1 MKKKLFSL
9 VLCLL
14 MCMTVLTG
22 CNLFGTDLETYY
34 NTVVATINYS
44 YELNG
49 ETIEES
55 ENVTKREL
63 ITAYKSYGQDYVNN
77 YGYTQQEAIEAT
89 LDTILNR
96 KLMIKD
102 VEVDAKRNNVALF
115 NERETSYLWQSTYD
129 AFYDNLLT
137 YYNEV
142 LGIEED
148 EESTDEEVTG
158 VYTRYNPN
166 ATYYTYTDSEGRL
179 QYGVKKTTSVAT
191 VSGEYTPMYLDDVAY
206 DYEYQKDGVYIF
218 KELIYDTIKA
228 YTTDTQWQSA
238 LNRYISTVRD
248 NYSYVDFEDDDEVF
262 YFELDRIYDI
272 VRDNYCIE
280 KYEEIY
286 NRQAENGSDLTGV
299 RIRNILEYYQGEVLS
314 DYYTYVNDLTTF
326 ETDMLSTSTNVQY
339 IPSSNTTNYFY
350 VGVIELNFK
359 TGQETPADLEEEVNS
374 GKIDAGD
381 ENYQT
386 RLNAIYNAVYADIK
400 SETTGQSTGNR
411 ISAQSLLDEIKDL
424 MDNEEYKYLDY
435 NTVIN
440 NSQKVDEILADY
452 GYSREGLTNSEIEEI
467 VQKYVDAENQETEY
481 ARADEFIK
489 YYYYYNDDTTFQNSD
504 KTSVF
509 GISSTGEV
517 IYNDTFSDA
526 QNDAFDEA
534 LTKLYNN
541 GKGKVGDLSDLIRTD
556 DGIYILF
563 YAGEVET
570 LFQGI
575 SYNFSLANDDIEKLG
590 STRVNIFNNKTYFDL
605 VYDAIYEDNNFDNFE
620 TENLNYL
627 FKTLTKG
634 GDEGIITYYDE
645 YKDLF

>member
-1 MKKKLFSL
+1 
-9 VLCLL
+9 

-63 ITAYKSYGQDYVNN
+63 ITAYKSYGQDYVKN
-77 YGYTQQEAIEAT
+77 YGYTQQEAIETT

-158 VYTRYNPN
+158 VYNRYNPN

-299 RIRNILEYYQGEVLS
+299 RTRNILEYYQGEVLS

-452 GYSREGLTNSEIEEI
+452 GYSREGLTNSEIEKI

-481 ARADEFIK
+481 ARADAFIK

-541 GKGKVGDLSDLIRTD
+541 GKGQVGDLSDRIRTD

-575 SYNFSLANDDIEKLG
+575 SYNFSLANDDIAKLG

>member
-1 MKKKLFSL
+1 
-9 VLCLL
+9 

-63 ITAYKSYGQDYVNN
+63 ITAYKSYGQDYVKN
-77 YGYTQQEAIEAT
+77 YGYTQQEAIETT

-102 VEVDAKRNNVALF
+102 VEVDAKRNNEALF

-158 VYTRYNPN
+158 VYNRYNPN

-179 QYGVKKTTSVAT
+179 QYEVKKTTSVAT

-400 SETTGQSTGNR
+400 SETTGQSTGNS

-452 GYSREGLTNSEIEEI
+452 GYSRDGLTNSEIEEI

-541 GKGKVGDLSDLIRTD
+541 GKGQVGDLSDLIRTD

-575 SYNFSLANDDIEKLG
+575 SYNFSLANADIEKLG

>member
-1 MKKKLFSL
+1 
-9 VLCLL
+9 

-49 ETIEES
+49 EIIEES

-63 ITAYKSYGQDYVNN
+63 ITAYNSYGQDYVNN

-102 VEVDAKRNNVALF
+102 VEVDAKRNNESLF

-158 VYTRYNPN
+158 VYNRYNPN

-299 RIRNILEYYQGEVLS
+299 RTRNILEYYQGEVLS

-452 GYSREGLTNSEIEEI
+452 GYSRDGLTNSEIEEI

-541 GKGKVGDLSDLIRTD
+541 GKGQVGDLSDLIRTD

-575 SYNFSLANDDIEKLG
+575 SYNFSLANDDIAKLG

>member
-49 ETIEES
+49 EIIEES

-77 YGYTQQEAIEAT
+77 YGYTQQEAIETT

-158 VYTRYNPN
+158 VYNRYNPN

-481 ARADEFIK
+481 ARADAFIK

-517 IYNDTFSDA
+517 VYNDTFSDA

-575 SYNFSLANDDIEKLG
+575 SYNFSLANDDIAKLG

>member
-1 MKKKLFSL
+1 
-9 VLCLL
+9 
-14 MCMTVLTG
+14 MTVLTG

-63 ITAYKSYGQDYVNN
+63 ITAYNSYGQDYVNN
-77 YGYTQQEAIEAT
+77 YGYTQQEAIETT

-158 VYTRYNPN
+158 VYNRYNPN

-179 QYGVKKTTSVAT
+179 QYEVKKTTSVAT

-228 YTTDTQWQSA
+228 YTADTQWQSA

-262 YFELDRIYDI
+262 YFGLDRIYDI

-314 DYYTYVNDLTTF
+314 DYYTYANDLTTF

-400 SETTGQSTGNR
+400 SETTGQSTGNS

-424 MDNEEYKYLDY
+424 MDNEEYKYLNY
-435 NTVIN
+435 NPVIN

-452 GYSREGLTNSEIEEI
+452 GYSRDGLTNSEIEEI

-481 ARADEFIK
+481 ARADAFIK

-541 GKGKVGDLSDLIRTD
+541 GKGQVGDLSDLIRTD

-575 SYNFSLANDDIEKLG
+575 SYNFSLANADIEKLG

>member
-1 MKKKLFSL
+1 
-9 VLCLL
+9 

-63 ITAYKSYGQDYVNN
+63 ITAYNSYGQDYVNN

-102 VEVDAKRNNVALF
+102 VEVDAKRNNEALF

-148 EESTDEEVTG
+148 EETTGEEVTG
-158 VYTRYNPN
+158 VYNKYTPN
-166 ATYYTYTDSEGRL
+166 ATYYTYVDSKGKL
-179 QYGVKKTTSVAT
+179 QYEVKKTTSVAT
-191 VSGEYTPMYLDDVAY
+191 VSGEYTPMYLEGVAY
-206 DYEYQKDGVYIF
+206 DYEYLKDGVYVF
-218 KELIYDTIKA
+218 KELIYDIIKA
-228 YTTDTQWQSA
+228 YTADTQWQSA

-400 SETTGQSTGNR
+400 SETTGQSTGNS

-452 GYSREGLTNSEIEEI
+452 GYSRDGLTNSEIEEI

-481 ARADEFIK
+481 ARADAFIK

-541 GKGKVGDLSDLIRTD
+541 GKGQVGDLSDLIRTD

-575 SYNFSLANDDIEKLG
+575 SYNFSLANADIEKLG

>member
-1 MKKKLFSL
+1 
-9 VLCLL
+9 
-14 MCMTVLTG
+14 MTVLTG

-63 ITAYKSYGQDYVNN
+63 ITAYKSYGQDYVKN
-77 YGYTQQEAIEAT
+77 YGYTQQEAIETT

-452 GYSREGLTNSEIEEI
+452 GYSRDGLTNSEIEEI

-541 GKGKVGDLSDLIRTD
+541 GKGKIGDLSDLIRTD

-575 SYNFSLANDDIEKLG
+575 SYNFSLANDDITKLG

-634 GDEGIITYYDE
+634 GEEGIITYYDE

>member
-77 YGYTQQEAIEAT
+77 YGYTQQEAIETT

-148 EESTDEEVTG
+148 EESTDEEATG
-158 VYTRYNPN
+158 VYNRYNPN

-191 VSGEYTPMYLDDVAY
+191 VSCEYTPMYLDDVAY

-541 GKGKVGDLSDLIRTD
+541 GKGKIGDLSDLIRTD

-575 SYNFSLANDDIEKLG
+575 SYNFSLANADIEKLG

>member
-1 MKKKLFSL
+1 
-9 VLCLL
+9 
-14 MCMTVLTG
+14 MTVLTG

>member
-77 YGYTQQEAIEAT
+77 YGYTQQEAIETT

-158 VYTRYNPN
+158 VYNRYNPN
-166 ATYYTYTDSEGRL
+166 AIYYTYTDSEGRL

-218 KELIYDTIKA
+218 KELIYDTIKS

-299 RIRNILEYYQGEVLS
+299 RVRNILEYYQGEVLS

-517 IYNDTFSDA
+517 VYNDTFSDA

-541 GKGKVGDLSDLIRTD
+541 GKGKIGDLSDLIRTD

-575 SYNFSLANDDIEKLG
+575 SYNFSLANDDIAKLG

>member
-77 YGYTQQEAIEAT
+77 YGYTQQEAIETT

-102 VEVDAKRNNVALF
+102 VEVDAKRNNESLF

-137 YYNEV
+137 YYNKV

-158 VYTRYNPN
+158 VYNRYNPN

-299 RIRNILEYYQGEVLS
+299 RTRNILEYYQGEVLS

-452 GYSREGLTNSEIEEI
+452 GYSRDGLTNSEIEEI

-541 GKGKVGDLSDLIRTD
+541 GKGQVGDLSDLIRTD

-575 SYNFSLANDDIEKLG
+575 SYNFSLANDDIAKLG

>member
-1 MKKKLFSL
+1 
-9 VLCLL
+9 

-77 YGYTQQEAIEAT
+77 YGYTQQEAIETT

-158 VYTRYNPN
+158 VYNRYNPN
-166 ATYYTYTDSEGRL
+166 AIYYTYTDSEGRL

-218 KELIYDTIKA
+218 KELIYDTIKS

-299 RIRNILEYYQGEVLS
+299 RVRNILEYYQGEVLS
-314 DYYTYVNDLTTF
+314 DYYTYANDLTTF

-452 GYSREGLTNSEIEEI
+452 GYSREGLTNSEIEKI

-517 IYNDTFSDA
+517 VYNDTFSDA

-541 GKGKVGDLSDLIRTD
+541 GKGKIGDLSDLIRTD

-575 SYNFSLANDDIEKLG
+575 SYNFSLANDDIAKLG

>member
-1 MKKKLFSL
+1 
-9 VLCLL
+9 

-77 YGYTQQEAIEAT
+77 YGYTQQEAIETT

-158 VYTRYNPN
+158 VYNRYNPN
-166 ATYYTYTDSEGRL
+166 AIYYTYTDSEGRL

-218 KELIYDTIKA
+218 KELIYDTIKS

-299 RIRNILEYYQGEVLS
+299 RVRNILEYYQGEVLS

-517 IYNDTFSDA
+517 VYNDTFSDA

-541 GKGKVGDLSDLIRTD
+541 GKGKIGDLSDLIRTD

-575 SYNFSLANDDIEKLG
+575 SYNFSLANDDIAKLG

>member
-1 MKKKLFSL
+1 
-9 VLCLL
+9 

-77 YGYTQQEAIEAT
+77 YGYTQQEAIETT

-148 EESTDEEVTG
+148 EESTDEEATG
-158 VYTRYNPN
+158 VYNRYNPN

-191 VSGEYTPMYLDDVAY
+191 VSCEYTPMYLDDVAY

-541 GKGKVGDLSDLIRTD
+541 GKGKIGDLSDLIRTD

-575 SYNFSLANDDIEKLG
+575 SYNFSLANADIEKLG

>member
-1 MKKKLFSL
+1 
-9 VLCLL
+9 
-14 MCMTVLTG
+14 MTVLTG

-49 ETIEES
+49 EIIEES

-63 ITAYKSYGQDYVNN
+63 ITAYKSYGQDYVKN

-158 VYTRYNPN
+158 VYNRYNPN

-179 QYGVKKTTSVAT
+179 QYEVKKTTSVAT

-452 GYSREGLTNSEIEEI
+452 GYSREGLTNSEIEKI

-481 ARADEFIK
+481 ARADAFIK

-541 GKGKVGDLSDLIRTD
+541 GKGQVGDLSDRIRTD

-575 SYNFSLANDDIEKLG
+575 SYNFSLANADIEKLG

>member
-63 ITAYKSYGQDYVNN
+63 ITAYNSYGQDYVNN
-77 YGYTQQEAIEAT
+77 YGYTQQEAIETT

-102 VEVDAKRNNVALF
+102 VEVDAKRNNEALF

-158 VYTRYNPN
+158 VYNRYNPN

-179 QYGVKKTTSVAT
+179 QYEVKKTTSVAT

-411 ISAQSLLDEIKDL
+411 IYAQSLLDEIKDL

-452 GYSREGLTNSEIEEI
+452 GYSRDGLTNSEIEEI

-541 GKGKVGDLSDLIRTD
+541 GKGQVGDLSDLIRTD

-575 SYNFSLANDDIEKLG
+575 SYNFSLANDDIAKLG

>member
-1 MKKKLFSL
+1 
-9 VLCLL
+9 

-63 ITAYKSYGQDYVNN
+63 ITAYKSYGQDYVKN
-77 YGYTQQEAIEAT
+77 YGYTQQEAIETT

-102 VEVDAKRNNVALF
+102 VEVDAKRNNEALF

-158 VYTRYNPN
+158 VYNRYNPN

-179 QYGVKKTTSVAT
+179 QYEVKKTTSVAT

-481 ARADEFIK
+481 ARADAFIK

-541 GKGKVGDLSDLIRTD
+541 GKGKIGDLSDLIRTD

-575 SYNFSLANDDIEKLG
+575 SYNFSLANDDIAKLG

>member
-1 MKKKLFSL
+1 
-9 VLCLL
+9 
-14 MCMTVLTG
+14 MTVLTG

-63 ITAYKSYGQDYVNN
+63 ITAYNSYGQDYVNN

-102 VEVDAKRNNVALF
+102 VEVDAKRNNEALF

-218 KELIYDTIKA
+218 KELIYDTIKS

-435 NTVIN
+435 NTIIN
-440 NSQKVDEILADY
+440 DSQKVNEILADY
-452 GYSREGLTNSEIEEI
+452 GYSRDGLTNSEIEKI

-481 ARADEFIK
+481 ARADAFIK

-575 SYNFSLANDDIEKLG
+575 SYNFSLANDDITKLG

-634 GDEGIITYYDE
+634 GKEGIITYYDE

>member
-77 YGYTQQEAIEAT
+77 YGYTQQEAIETT

-158 VYTRYNPN
+158 VYNRYNPN
-166 ATYYTYTDSEGRL
+166 AIYYTYTDSEGRL

-218 KELIYDTIKA
+218 KELIYDTIKS

-299 RIRNILEYYQGEVLS
+299 RVRNILEYYQGEVLS

-452 GYSREGLTNSEIEEI
+452 GYSREGLTNSEIEKI

-517 IYNDTFSDA
+517 VYNDTFSDA

-541 GKGKVGDLSDLIRTD
+541 GKGKIGDLSDLIRTD

-575 SYNFSLANDDIEKLG
+575 SYNFSLANDDIAKLG

>member
-1 MKKKLFSL
+1 
-9 VLCLL
+9 

-63 ITAYKSYGQDYVNN
+63 ITAYNSYGQDYVNN

-102 VEVDAKRNNVALF
+102 VEVDAKRNNEALF

-148 EESTDEEVTG
+148 EETTGEEVTG
-158 VYTRYNPN
+158 VYNKYTPN
-166 ATYYTYTDSEGRL
+166 ATYYTYVDSKGKL
-179 QYGVKKTTSVAT
+179 QYEVKKTTSVAT
-191 VSGEYTPMYLDDVAY
+191 VSGEYTPMYLEGVAY
-206 DYEYQKDGVYIF
+206 DYEYLKDGVYVF
-218 KELIYDTIKA
+218 KELIYDIIKA
-228 YTTDTQWQSA
+228 YTADTQWQSA

-248 NYSYVDFEDDDEVF
+248 NYSYLEFENEDEIF

-280 KYEEIY
+280 KYQEIY

-400 SETTGQSTGNR
+400 SETTGKSTGNR
-411 ISAQSLLDEIKDL
+411 ISAQKLLDEIKDL

-435 NTVIN
+435 NTIIN
-440 NSQKVDEILADY
+440 DSQKVNEILADY
-452 GYSREGLTNSEIEEI
+452 GYSRDGLTNSEIEEI

-481 ARADEFIK
+481 ARADAFIK

-575 SYNFSLANDDIEKLG
+575 SYNFSLANTDIEKLG

>member
-1 MKKKLFSL
+1 
-9 VLCLL
+9 

-44 YELNG
+44 YGLNG

-63 ITAYKSYGQDYVNN
+63 ITAYNSYGQDYVNN
-77 YGYTQQEAIEAT
+77 YGYTQQEAIETT

-102 VEVDAKRNNVALF
+102 VEVDAKRNNEALF

-158 VYTRYNPN
+158 VYNRYNPN

-481 ARADEFIK
+481 ARADAFIK

-575 SYNFSLANDDIEKLG
+575 SYNFSLANADIEKLG

>member
-1 MKKKLFSL
+1 
-9 VLCLL
+9 

-63 ITAYKSYGQDYVNN
+63 ITAYKSYGQDYVKN
-77 YGYTQQEAIEAT
+77 YGYTQQEAIETT

-452 GYSREGLTNSEIEEI
+452 GYSRDGLTNSEIEEI

-541 GKGKVGDLSDLIRTD
+541 GKGKIGDLSDLIRTD

-575 SYNFSLANDDIEKLG
+575 SYNFSLANDDITKLG

-634 GDEGIITYYDE
+634 GEEGIITYYDE

>member
-1 MKKKLFSL
+1 
-9 VLCLL
+9 